1 MMGQPVA
8 SSLGSAGQRLSLGH
22 GHQFG
27 GIAARHAHQ
36 SGTKRPLEK
45 ILLGPAT
52 KDDGT
57 MNFVGALRLG
67 MGTCGVLT
75 IREMQQAELLYAP
88 ALQTEGKRQQFDQ
101 HVGQGK

>member
-1 MMGQPVA
+1 
-8 SSLGSAGQRLSLGH
+8 
-22 GHQFG
+22 
-27 GIAARHAHQ
+27 
-36 SGTKRPLEK
+36 
-45 ILLGPAT
+45 
-52 KDDGT
+52 

-67 MGTCGVLT
+67 MGSCGVLT